1 LIVATVNTDDESVKL
16 LSIPRDSYVYL
27 PVVDKM
33 DKINHA
39 HAFGGT
45 EATIEAV
52 EGLLNIPVDYYA
64 KIDFHAFVDVVNA
77 MGGIDIEV
85 PYEFKESDSDD
96 KKDAIH
102 LMEGKQKLNGEETLA
117 FARTRKKDSDMER
130 GKRQLEIIDA
140 MFDKVTASSSVL
152 KYNHIIDA
160 IGDNTSTNMSFDD
173 MKSYFSLLVKSKDLK
188 VDKLSLG
195 GIDYQPN
202 KVYYWKLDE
211 DELYNTTNELK
222 RHIGLGTSDTEGSD
236 DDTTLT
242 GESVDGMQ

>member
-1 LIVATVNTDDESVKL
+1 KTVDPKMDDTTILLMGIDENEKRGKKESEFRTDALIFATVNTDDESVKL

-77 MGGIDIEV
+77 MGDIDIEV
-85 PYEFKESDSDD
+85 PYEFKESDSND
-96 KKDAIH
+96 KKYAIH

-117 FARTRKKDSDMER
+117 LARTRKKDSDMER

-140 MFDKVTASSSVL
+140 
-152 KYNHIIDA
+152 
-160 IGDNTSTNMSFDD
+160 
-173 MKSYFSLLVKSKDLK
+173 
-188 VDKLSLG
+188 
-195 GIDYQPN
+195 
-202 KVYYWKLDE
+202 
-211 DELYNTTNELK
+211 
-222 RHIGLGTSDTEGSD
+222 
-236 DDTTLT
+236 
-242 GESVDGMQ
+242 